1 MKKKVLL
8 FASLCL
14 MLLLISCGGKHP
26 AVKDFEESM
35 KIIQSGNYGKEA
47 NLSNGVD
54 SEIFS
59 LIEEGSKKITYKI
72 NKTETKKDEAILNV
86 TMKAPDLTGVQ
97 QEMLQKF
104 STLNPNEF
112 LDKTEAETEKFGQDL
127 VKNLIKEK
135 LNSPDLKFMEETFD
149 VIYKKDGNK
158 WIMDPMSNPKF
169 IKMTSLGMFSTG
181 N

>member
-1 MKKKVLL
+1 
-8 FASLCL
+8 
-14 MLLLISCGGKHP
+14 
-26 AVKDFEESM
+26 
-35 KIIQSGNYGKEA
+35 
-47 NLSNGVD
+47 
-54 SEIFS
+54 
-59 LIEEGSKKITYKI
+59 
-72 NKTETKKDEAILNV
+72 
-86 TMKAPDLTGVQ
+86 MKAPDLTGVQ

-112 LDKTEAETEKFGQDL
+112 LGKTEAETEKFGQDL